1 MIMDPTFDPDEFG
14 ENYNVFKSII
24 VENMT
29 QFEHFLRF
37 YEDLQLTMDSE
48 SVEPEDEFFMF
59 WNDAISGGLEL
70 FVGFSFEDEEI
81 NEEMRSLLSEY
92 DEERPDQLIFKVKDL
107 TGREKKLKIDTEN
120 YEDLTLG
127 EEFSSYF

>member
-1 MIMDPTFDPDEFG
+1 MDPTFDPDEFG